1 MWVNRGCI
9 VHGKNVG
16 LDGDKTSTGSVCYA
30 SRPGMSVMGKLKLYI
45 GDKTSHCPKCG
56 EVGVIVSGDHRQTN
70 MVAVAVDG
78 SAIRCGCTTGTNW
91 LIAPGVVEVSDPMMM
106 TVASGAEPV
115 QYAQTAKARPTAA
128 VPAEAPPEPLPLPVR
143 IYTTKRLMDDYDTKD
158 MHCGDLSEEV
168 LKGRFGLTD
177 VSAKVNPYTLTL
189 APSAPTSPYGGFY
202 PGNLTESKP
211 VIISRDESARLMFD
225 EFRGLAKVFSFQG
238 EYQDIITEMISHMQG
253 NSGRP
258 YSSPLLDKALKEQ
271 ILNDRSE
278 KSSLLKI
285 KKALDDAVSY
295 EYGFIPQRKESVL
308 FDDKGNFNDVNDAV
322 LPKFDHLVDRTNGLV
337 ITVHD
342 TWATHITL
350 ESLEVMGDHYRA
362 KVHYRIQDHFGLDD
376 ADILNPIYREG
387 RLFRIWFVLQ
397 RYMKYGYRP
406 FITEMNATVE
416 ISGRRGE

>member
-70 MVAVAVDG
+70 VVAVAVDG
-78 SAIRCGCTTGTNW
+78 SAIRCGCPTGTNW

-115 QYAQTAKARPTAA
+115 QYAQTAKARSAPAA
-128 VPAEAPPEPLPLPVR
+128 VAKAAPEPLPLPAR
-143 IYTTKRLMDDYDTKD
+143 IYTTKRLMDDYDAKD
-158 MHCGDLSEEV
+158 MHYGDLSEEA

-177 VSAKVNPYTLTL
+177 VSAKVDPYTLIL
-189 APSAPTSPYGGFY
+189 APSIPVSPYGGFY
-202 PGNLTESKP
+202 PGNLTEGKP
-211 VIISRDESARLMFD
+211 VVVSREESARLMFD
-225 EFRGLAKVFSFQG
+225 EFRALAKVFSFQG
-238 EYQDIITEMISHMQG
+238 EYQNVITEMISHMQG

-258 YSSPLLDKALKEQ
+258 YSSPLMDKALQEQ
-271 ILNDRSE
+271 ILNDHSSD
-278 KSSLLKI
+278 SSLLRI
-285 KKALDDAVSY
+285 KGVLKNAVNY
-295 EYGFIPQRKESVL
+295 EYGFIPLDKRDDL
-308 FDDKGNFNDVNDAV
+308 FNERGNFKVLSGAE
-322 LPKFDHLVDRTNGLV
+322 LPKFNRAIDNTNGLV

-342 TWATHITL
+342 TWSTHITL
-350 ESLEVMGDHYRA
+350 ESLEVTGDSFRA

-376 ADILNPIYREG
+376 VDILNPVFHQG
-387 RLFRIWFVLQ
+387 RIFRIWFVLQ
-397 RYMKYGYRP
+397 RYVKYGYRP
-406 FITEMNATVE
+406 FITEMNTTVE
-416 ISGRRGE
+416 ISGRMGE